1 MAAASVPR
9 HATLSYLW
17 RLVMLVGGLLVFGYG
32 ITMTL
37 GSGLGL
43 GPWDVLHQG
52 VSLHLPL
59 SFGQA
64 SIATGA
70 VVILIGLGLQV
81 RPGIATICNMGL
93 VGLFI
98 DFVVANGLLID
109 VRGGPLV
116 ARVALDLAGIAV
128 MGLGSALY
136 IKAAMGAGPRDGLM
150 LVLSRLSG
158 QRVALVR
165 AALETAVLVLGF
177 VLGGT
182 VGIGT
187 VLFAVGIGPAVDLS
201 FQLMGVPNPAKS
213 RQAKD
218 PRPAVLE

>member
-1 MAAASVPR
+1 
-9 HATLSYLW
+9 
-17 RLVMLVGGLLVFGYG
+17 MLVVGLLVFGYG

-37 GSGLGL
+37 GSGMGL

-52 VSLHLPL
+52 VSLHTPL

-64 SIATGA
+64 SVITGV
-70 VVILIGLGLQV
+70 VVILIGLCLRV
-81 RPGIATICNMGL
+81 RPGVATVCNMGL

-98 DFVVANGLLID
+98 DFVLANGLMID

-116 ARVALDLAGIAV
+116 ARIALDLAGIAV
-128 MGLGSALY
+128 LGLGSALY

-150 LVLSRLSG
+150 LALSRISG

-165 AALETAVLVLGF
+165 AALETSVLALGF

-187 VLFAVGIGPAVDLS
+187 VLFAVGIGPAVDWS
-201 FQLMGVPNPAKS
+201 FQLMGVPNPA
-213 RQAKD
+213 RAHAANEPAPAQEPGA
-218 PRPAVLE
+218 AVLE